1 MTPRSAFLAVVTAF
15 AFIPVA
21 AHAQRTGR
29 AAVDAML
36 RAMGGRDAV
45 LAARTLVMQGTGDNY
60 NLGQNVAPYA
70 PLPRF
75 EVTEFT
81 RTIDFANR
89 RWRHEQVR
97 VPRFVTGNLNPVR
110 QRFAYDGVGWD
121 ILPNDSTRRV
131 AARVDIDR
139 ADELFHHP
147 IGFLQAA
154 LREGT
159 ELSVPTA
166 RGRLRVMRMNAGG
179 NKFALVYDPRTNLP
193 TAIEKIVYHPLLGDV
208 TLATTFS
215 AWRDADGLKV
225 PGRIAQR
232 LDGQFLLADYRITTA
247 RVNGDV
253 PDLASPAHLRSAPAI
268 TPPAVSVSID
278 TLAPGVWYVTGGSHH
293 SVAIEMADHLLLVE
307 SPQGDDRTLA
317 VIRRVREL
325 RPNKPLRAVINTHHH
340 FDHAGGIRA
349 AVVEGLTLIAHR
361 TNKPFFEN
369 VARRQHFIVQDALA
383 KAPKAARVEGV
394 AGKRVLQDAQR
405 TVELHHIHG
414 SPHAETMLL
423 VYLPA
428 ERLLIQAD
436 NYNPPAANATGP
448 VVAPFAPNLV
458 ENIDRLKLNVDRVV
472 PLHGR
477 LVPIAELREVARN
490 QRAPKGS

>member
-1 MTPRSAFLAVVTAF
+1 MTPRSALRLAIVTAF
-15 AFIPVA
+15 AFVPLA

-29 AAVDAML
+29 VTVDALL

-81 RTIDFANR
+81 RTIAFANR

-110 QRFAYDGVGWD
+110 QRFAFDGVGWD

-131 AARVDIDR
+131 FARVDIDR
-139 ADELFHHP
+139 GDELFHHP

-154 LREGT
+154 LGEGA
-159 ELSVPTA
+159 ELSVPTQ
-166 RGRLRVMRMNAGG
+166 RGRLRVMRLNAGG
-179 NKFALVYDPRTNLP
+179 NKFALVYDPKTNLP
-193 TAIEKIVYHPLLGDV
+193 TAVEKIVYHPLLGDV
-208 TLATTFS
+208 TLATAFS

-232 LDGQFLLADYRITTA
+232 LDRFLVADYLITTA
-247 RVNGDV
+247 RLNGDV
-253 PDLASPAHLRSAPAI
+253 PDLAAPAHLRGAPPI
-268 TPPAVSVSID
+268 TSPAVSVSID
-278 TLAPGVWYVTGGSHH
+278 TIAPGVWYVTGGSHH

-307 SPQGDDRTLA
+307 SPQGDERTLA
-317 VIRRVREL
+317 AIRRAREL

-340 FDHAGGIRA
+340 FDHSGGIRA
-349 AVVEGLTLIAHR
+349 AMAEGLALITHHA
-361 TNKPFFEN
+361 NKPFFEN
-369 VARRQHFIVQDALA
+369 VARRQHSIVQDALS
-383 KAPKAARVEGV
+383 KAPKPARVEGV
-394 AGKRVLQDAQR
+394 TGKRVLRDAHR
-405 TVELHHIHG
+405 TVELHHVHG
-414 SPHAETMLL
+414 SPHAQTMLL

-458 ENIDRLKLNVDRVV
+458 ENIDRLKLNVERVV

-490 QRAPKGS
+490 QKAQ